1 MNVHFI
7 SVITHKLKNMLVLSD
22 QYLTTFLIWKKVE
35 MLIANLCR
43 DVTFVNLFAKTSTQW
58 ETNSV
63 LSQKKFIVN
72 IKLLV
77 SVKCASYLE
86 SSPNVWTPS

>member
-1 MNVHFI
+1 
-7 SVITHKLKNMLVLSD
+7 MLVLSD

-58 ETNSV
+58 EPNSV
-63 LSQKKFIVN
+63 LSQKKNFNVN

-86 SSPNVWTPS
+86 SSPNICTPS